1 MAQHAA
7 KPGLRRAGEKLYVV
21 SNAALLPPFAHTAL
35 LLDVDGTLID
45 IAPRPD
51 LVVVPPGLLQ
61 TLHALRDA
69 LGGALA
75 VISGRPVEQVDL
87 LLDQAPQAVAGE
99 HGGAVRHAPDAP
111 IERPALPSPPPEWLV
126 EAERLA
132 QAHRGVLLEH
142 KARGF
147 VLHYRAVPELG
158 PLLHDVLAAV
168 VAGNDGFALLAAH
181 MAWEVRPRGT
191 DKGLAVAALMER
203 PPLAGRIPLF
213 IGDDVTDE
221 DAIAKARALGGVGL
235 RVDAAFG
242 TAGDVRAWLAQ
253 AVALRAWPVPP
264 LSIRR
269 QTDDPGG

>member
-1 MAQHAA
+1 MSDQI
-7 KPGLRRAGEKLYVV
+7 
-21 SNAALLPPFAHTAL
+21 LPAFARTAL
-35 LLDVDGTLID
+35 LLDMDGTLID

-61 TLHALRDA
+61 TLHTLRTE

-87 LLDQAPQAVAGE
+87 LLDQAPHAVAGE
-99 HGGAVRHAPDAP
+99 HGGAVRPAPDAP
-111 IERPALPSPPPEWLV
+111 IERPSLPTPPTEWLAA
-126 EAERLA
+126 AERLA
-132 QAHRGVLLEH
+132 EAHRGVLLEH

-158 PLLHDVLAAV
+158 PALRDRLEQMLAGTV
-168 VAGNDGFALLAAH
+168 DFALLAAH

-191 DKGLAVAALMER
+191 DKGTAVAALMR
-203 PPLAGRIPLF
+203 RAPLQGRIPLF

-221 DAIAKARALGGVGL
+221 DAIVQARAMGGAGL

-253 AVALRAWPVPP
+253 AASRKAWPALP
-264 LSIRR
+264 LTTS
-269 QTDDPGG
+269 QPGPDHPAA

>member
-1 MAQHAA
+1 MSAA
-7 KPGLRRAGEKLYVV
+7 GTVLQ
-21 SNAALLPPFAHTAL
+21 LPRFGRTAL
-35 LLDVDGTLID
+35 LLDLDGTLLD

-61 TLHALRDA
+61 TLHTLRHGLD
-69 LGGALA
+69 GALA

-87 LLDQAPQAVAGE
+87 LLGQAPHAVAGE

-111 IERPALPSPPPEWLV
+111 IERPDLPAPPPEWLAA
-126 EAERLA
+126 AERLA

-147 VLHYRAVPELG
+147 VLHYRAVPALG
-158 PLLHDVLAAV
+158 PLLHDALVGLLAGAE
-168 VAGNDGFALLAAH
+168 DFALLSAR

-191 DKGLAVAALMER
+191 DKGIAVASLMQR
-203 PPLAGRIPLF
+203 PPLLGRIPLF

-221 DAIAKARALGGVGL
+221 DAIAKAQEMGGVGL

-242 TAGDVRAWLAQ
+242 TPAGVRAWLAQ
-253 AVALRAWPVPP
+253 AAANGAWPALHGSSPAA
-264 LSIRR
+264 
-269 QTDDPGG
+269 TDHPQP

>member
-1 MAQHAA
+1 MIQPAPA
-7 KPGLRRAGEKLYVV
+7 
-21 SNAALLPPFAHTAL
+21 LPPFARTAL

-51 LVVVPPGLLQ
+51 LVVVPPGLLE
-61 TLHALRDA
+61 TLHRLRAALD
-69 LGGALA
+69 GALA

-87 LLDQAPQAVAGE
+87 LLDAAPHAVAGE
-99 HGGAVRHAPDAP
+99 HGGAVRHAPGLP
-111 IERPALPSPPPEWLV
+111 VERPPLPTPPPEWLV
-126 EAERLA
+126 QAERLA

-158 PLLHDVLAAV
+158 PMLRAAMTALL
-168 VAGNDGFALLAAH
+168 DGSEAFTLLAAH

-191 DKGLAVAALMER
+191 DKGKAVSQLMQQ
-203 PPLAGRIPLF
+203 PPLLGRIPLF

-221 DAIAKARALGGVGL
+221 DAIGQARAMGGAGL

-242 TAGDVRAWLAQ
+242 TAADVRAWLAE
-253 AVALRAWPVPP
+253 AAARRGWPAPP
-264 LSIRR
+264 LSSAA
-269 QTDDPGG
+269 